1 MELQIYI
8 NRNMMIVKF
17 NRLKPVKHILYILL
31 LICLS
36 CKEQKPPQVTFDVPA
51 LIGKNIDEVRKV
63 LGKPSSPIANRIE
76 PSNPKEETFENTFEK
91 NGEKLFVDFNTK
103 SRRIFRLSIFPS
115 EDYDNLKD
123 IMKIGNL
130 DAIKTQQYYLEGR
143 HPILSNTAFSGIDI
157 YIK

>member
-1 MELQIYI
+1 MNL
-8 NRNMMIVKF
+8 KF
-17 NRLKPVKHILYILL
+17 NRLNPFRSFIYILL
-31 LICLS
+31 LIFTS
-36 CKEQKPPQVTFDVPA
+36 CTEQKPPQVTFDVPA

-76 PSNPKEETFENTFEK
+76 PSNPKEETFENDFEK
-91 NGEKLFVDFNTK
+91 NGEALLVYFNTK
-103 SRRIFRLSIFPS
+103 SRRISRLSIFPS

-130 DAIKTQQYYLEGR
+130 DAIETPQYYLEGR
-143 HPILSNTAFSGIDI
+143 HASFSTKAFSGINI